1 MLGLSAGVRGGLC
14 NPSVWEA
21 GICGWFEA
29 GAHCCMQVHV
39 EPASALSLAS
49 IWTPFRRVLVAR
61 SSKEVRIGPGGQP
74 SSSKCPQCQAV
85 VGQR

>member
-1 MLGLSAGVRGGLC
+1 MQSAGVRGGLC

-21 GICGWFEA
+21 GVCGWFEA

-74 SSSKCPQCQAV
+74 SSSKCPRQAV

>member
-1 MLGLSAGVRGGLC
+1 MLYLSAGVRGGLC

-39 EPASALSLAS
+39 KLASALSLAL
-49 IWTPFRRVLVAR
+49 IWTPFRRDLVAR

-74 SSSKCPQCQAV
+74 SSSKCPRQAV

>member
-1 MLGLSAGVRGGLC
+1 MDNLSAGDCCGPC
-14 NPSVWEA
+14 NPSIWEA
-21 GICGWFEA
+21 GVCGWFEA

-74 SSSKCPQCQAV
+74 SSQKSSS
-85 VGQR
+85 